1 MRYLAIPIFLI
12 MLAAAGSVSGQS
24 ADNEVMFPN
33 EDDRKRTRPST
44 SIREMVQ
51 KQRAAKL
58 RKEHEEMLK
67 RGEEA
72 MELVGQ
78 LDRSLESGGKLTKPD
93 IEKLDRLEKL
103 ASRIRKDL
111 GGGSD
116 GTDRFE
122 AEEKPPADVRQGFI
136 ALKES
141 TEKLVKELNRTT
153 RFTISATAIQTS
165 NAVIK
170 FARFLR
176 IAP

>member
-1 MRYLAIPIFLI
+1 MRYVSLSILLVIFV
-12 MLAAAGSVSGQS
+12 AAGDASAQS

-33 EDDRKRTRPST
+33 EEDRIRTRPST

-67 RGEEA
+67 RGAEA
-72 MELVGQ
+72 IELIGQ
-78 LDRSLESGGKLTKPD
+78 LDSSLETTGGLSKSD
-93 IEKLDRLEKL
+93 REKLDRLEKI

-111 GGGSD
+111 GGNAD

-122 AEEKPPADVRQGFI
+122 AEEKPPADVRQGFV

-141 TEKLVKELNRTT
+141 TEKLVKELNRTS
-153 RFTISATAIQTS
+153 RYTISAAAIQTS

-170 FARFLR
+170 FARFLK
-176 IAP
+176 ITQ